1 MALGE
6 SKSGNLQS
14 KAADGGSWKKNAEMN
29 KELRDAASEKLQIL
43 REVTNELRG
52 QEKRNKALVEFNNKE
67 LEQLEEKLKKRKKGG
82 AAAIK
87 IEKEIQAYKEDIL
100 KIQEESEDNQEKLLV
115 LEKKHVKVVE
125 EANKVRNQQSKVN
138 TEIANQMTG
147 SMGKFQSMV
156 ESLPL
161 GKLVSQQANL
171 GGLMETTQKKV
182 TASLNESFK
191 NGESGIQAYAKAG
204 AIAMRGLGMAIRA
217 AMGPLGLIALLVAAI
232 VMIIKHAIKAT
243 DQARKFSKE
252 LGVAADEGARLQQQF
267 GTFNGEKGIEA
278 MTSMKE
284 QLGFNTR
291 LSQES
296 ANAMGVFMDHAS
308 MSNQNLGK
316 IAGNAALIGSDFA
329 EIAGMAGELAS
340 ETTGELD
347 ILKEIASLS
356 KDTVGHFV
364 GRTKEMVRQAKL
376 AKDMNLSLEK
386 TMSVSKGLLDIES
399 SIESEMT
406 ARLLTGKELNFDA
419 ARQLALQGDS
429 AGAAKAITDQV
440 GSLEGMDMIQLDA
453 LASATGLSV
462 GELQGTAQKAEDKD
476 KGKLLAA
483 ATATTQMKDIMQE
496 IKDYWMQRLMNFLD
510 GIISSDWFKAV
521 KNFVMENFETIMKVI
536 IGLLTVIAAAKVVG
550 SIRKLGRGFGKNI
563 KGLGKGIGKSFK
575 VLGKGTGLIT
585 KAIGSLGGIFS
596 SGISSLASAFK
607 ASVKAPKAP
616 KAKAKGNMFTKGYNA
631 VKSVGKAAIKKVKTG
646 ANVVKTGVQK
656 GYTAV
661 KQGGAKVVNKVKQ
674 LSPKTQFTNLFK
686 GKAFGTIKKFL
697 KGSGILNVLLELA
710 EVGMIMAQDMPK
722 KQKSRELV
730 RAGSSVIGSLMGG
743 GLGSLLGPVGTFLGS
758 IGGSMLG
765 NWVGSIPT
773 VQDKL
778 APFIEGLL
786 PDDNGMAD
794 DFIVQDNKLTKFRK
808 DDIIIGGTNLGGGD
822 QDSKIVERLDT
833 LISLMMEGKTIEMD
847 GVKVAQALSLNNLDV
862 GVA

>member
-1 MALGE
+1 MAIGD
-6 SKSGNLQS
+6 SASGNLQS
-14 KAADGGSWKKNAEMN
+14 KAMRGNAQANKAMRDDSAEQIKLAKEAKKEAQELGAIHEQNAKNALDSAKAMQEVANDQN
-29 KELRDAASEKLQIL
+29 KTFKERSEADDKRLIFLEKAEKFSEKQ
-43 REVTNELRG
+43 
-52 QEKRNKALVEFNNKE
+52 QEYNKD
-67 LEQLEEKLKKRKKGG
+67 EENFQ
-82 AAAIK
+82 AK
-87 IEKEIQAYKEDIL
+87 IT
-100 KIQEESEDNQEKLLV
+100 KLLA
-115 LEKKHVKVVE
+115 
-125 EANKVRNQQSKVN
+125 ANKKVKEGQHKVN
-138 TEIANQMTG
+138 VEISNQMTS
-147 SMGKFQSMV
+147 SMGKFKDMV
-156 ESLPL
+156 EALPM
-161 GKLVSQQANL
+161 GKLISQQANL
-171 GGLMETTQKKV
+171 GGLMEQTQKKV

-191 NGESGIQAYAKAG
+191 NGEGGIQAYAKAG

-243 DQARKFSKE
+243 DQARKFSKQM
-252 LGVAADEGARLQQQF
+252 GVAADEGQRLQQQF

-316 IAGNAALIGSDFA
+316 IAGNASLIGSDFA
-329 EIAGMAGELAS
+329 EIAGMANELAS

-347 ILKEIASLS
+347 ILKEIAGLS

-399 SIESEMT
+399 SIEAEMT
-406 ARLLTGKELNFDA
+406 ARLLTGKELNFDT

-453 LASATGLSV
+453 LASATGMSV
-462 GELQGTAQKAEDKD
+462 GELQGTAQKGEDKD

-483 ATATTQMKDIMQE
+483 ATATTQMKDVMQQ
-496 IKDYWMQRLMNFLD
+496 IKDHWLKKIHGVLD
-510 GIISSDWFKAV
+510 KIIGSDAFQAAMK
-521 KNFVMENFETIMKVI
+521 FVANNFETILWIMVGSLAI
-536 IGLLTVIAAAKVVG
+536 IAASNVVG
-550 SIRKLGRGFGKNI
+550 AIRN
-563 KGLGKGIGKSFK
+563 
-575 VLGKGTGLIT
+575 
-585 KAIGSLGGIFS
+585 LGG
-596 SGISSLASAFK
+596 AFK
-607 ASVKAPKAP
+607 SGFRGLKNA
-616 KAKAKGNMFTKGYNA
+616 FTKGSKVPLTKSGKPDKRFKVNKPKASSGGGFFSRLKKGASNLYNKGKNV
-631 VKSVGKAAIKKVKTG
+631 VKSGYNT
-646 ANVVKTGVQK
+646 VKTGVQK

-661 KQGGAKVVNKVKQ
+661 KKGGAKVINKVKQ
-674 LSPKTQFTNLFK
+674 LSPVNQFKNLFK
-686 GKAFGTIKKFL
+686 GKTFGIVKKFL

-710 EVGMIMAQDMPK
+710 EVGMIMASDMPK
-722 KQKSRELV
+722 KEKSRELV
-730 RAGSSVIGSLMGG
+730 RAGSSVIGSVMGG

-758 IGGSMLG
+758 VGGSMLG
-765 NWVGSIPT
+765 NWVGSMPA

-786 PDDNGMAD
+786 PDDNGNAE

-822 QDSKIVERLDT
+822 QDSKIVERLDK
-833 LISLMMEGKTIEMD
+833 LIELMVAGKIIEMD
-847 GVKVAQALSLNNLDV
+847 GVKVAEAMALNNLDV

>member
-6 SKSGNLQS
+6 SKSGNLQN
-14 KAADGGSWKKNAEMN
+14 KAASGNSEAN
-29 KELRDAASEKLQIL
+29 KAMRDASAQEIKAAKERIELAQELIALGMKEADSARDQAAIQRKMASEGHRTRAQRLQYL
-43 REVTNELRG
+43 
-52 QEKRNKALVEFNNKE
+52 K
-67 LEQLEEKLKKRKKGG
+67 EEKKFLKEAEKHEEK
-82 AAAIK
+82 AAEYAEASIGF
-87 IEKEIQAYKEDIL
+87 EEDIL
-100 KIQEESEDNQEKLLV
+100 ALREKNKKVTEDQ
-115 LEKKHVKVVE
+115 H
-125 EANKVRNQQSKVN
+125 KVN
-138 TEIANQMTG
+138 TEISNQMTG
-147 SMGKFQSMV
+147 SMGKFKGMV

-161 GKLVSQQANL
+161 GKIVSQQANL
-171 GGLMETTQKKV
+171 GGLMEQTQKKV
-182 TASLNESFK
+182 TASLNQSFK
-191 NGESGIQAYAKAG
+191 DGEGGIQAYARAG

-243 DQARKFSKE
+243 DQARKFSKQ

-278 MTSMKE
+278 MTAMKE

-296 ANAMGVFMDHAS
+296 ANAMGVFMNHAS
-308 MSNQNLGK
+308 MANGDLGK

-329 EIAGMAGELAS
+329 EIAGAAGEFAS

-453 LASATGLSV
+453 LAQATGLSV

-476 KGKLLAA
+476 KGKLLKA
-483 ATATTQMKDIMQE
+483 ATATTQMKDVMQE
-496 IKDYWMQRLMNFLD
+496 IKDRWMQRISGILDSIVNSQLFKDISAFVLKHLDVILM
-510 GIISSDWFKAV
+510 G
-521 KNFVMENFETIMKVI
+521 
-536 IGLLTVIAAAKVVG
+536 IAATLLIIAATNVVG
-550 SIRKLGRGFGKNI
+550 SIRKLGRGFGKNV
-563 KGLGKGIGKSFK
+563 KGLGKGMSKSFK

-607 ASVKAPKAP
+607 ASVKKPKVP
-616 KAKAKGNMFTKGYNA
+616 KPKAKGNMFTRGYNA
-631 VKSVGKAAIKKVKTG
+631 VKSVGKAAINKVKTG

-661 KQGGAKVVNKVKQ
+661 KQGGAKVINKVKDM
-674 LSPKTQFTNLFK
+674 SPKNMFGNLFK
-686 GKAFGTIKKFL
+686 GKTFGVIKKFL

-710 EVGMIMAQDMPK
+710 EVGMIMATDMPK
-722 KQKSRELV
+722 REKSRELV

-765 NWVGSIPT
+765 NWVGSMPA

-786 PDDNGMAD
+786 PDDNGKAE

-822 QDSKIVERLDT
+822 QDSKIVERLDK
-833 LISLMMEGKTIEMD
+833 LIELMMEGKTIEMD